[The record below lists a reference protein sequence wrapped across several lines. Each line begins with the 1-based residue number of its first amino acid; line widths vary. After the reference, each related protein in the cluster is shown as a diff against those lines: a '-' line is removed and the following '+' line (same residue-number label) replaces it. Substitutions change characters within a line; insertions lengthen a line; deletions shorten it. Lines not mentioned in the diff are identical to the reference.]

1 MQTMLRFM
9 VVFSV
14 ALFFGCGDKAPAG
27 EPGTPAKGKAGK
39 SAAVT
44 AVAQDLLSAVP
55 DDSPYVFA
63 NTAAMP
69 KDFLDR
75 IGTAMTPA
83 MQMVEKEMLE
93 EENGLGDSPDDKLAK
108 AFIAE
113 LKGNFNR
120 AGMAKMGLDPDFRF
134 VIYGVGVLP
143 VMRFAL
149 KDAKAFRAMI
159 TRIETN
165 GGRKAPTAKHGDQ
178 EYYRFANDGM
188 VVAVAVLDDQI
199 IASFMPEAS
208 AEMVLP
214 ALFAPKGDGKAVRAK
229 LEANAKTHGLR
240 ASSSGYVDLAG
251 IARSAM
257 GTGTAL
263 NNQIFAA
270 ITKGQMP
277 PLSAACKTDY
287 ETLIKTYPGMAFG
300 YTELTGNSVKAR
312 YVFEIESAL
321 AGELAGLRASV
332 PGLGQKSDGLGTFG
346 MGLDVEK
353 TLTFLQAKASAHAAK
368 PYGCENLS
376 AVNQIFGGMGM
387 VQAIPPALR
396 GLKGLIVNIAS
407 MDMGDNGPGNIKATA
422 LLLATGA
429 DQLVAMGKGQIP
441 PLAALAVQPDGK
453 PVAFPAGQIPPFAE
467 NPHIAMTKDAIA
479 ISVGKGEEA
488 KLSGLLNAKAPGATP
503 VFYAAYDMQALMKM
517 AGADAMAM
525 GGEEAAVMKGFM
537 DLVKTITYSIDFQK
551 GGLVLEQ
558 SLTMP

>member
-1 MQTMLRFM
+1 MQTMLRFL

-44 AVAQDLLSAVP
+44 AVAQDLLTAVP

-69 KDFLDR
+69 KDFMDR
-75 IGTAMTPA
+75 IGKAMTPA
-83 MQMVEKEMLE
+83 MQMFEKQLLE
-93 EENGLGDSPDDKLAK
+93 EEKQLGDSPDDKLAK

-113 LKGNFNR
+113 IKGNLSR
-120 AGMAKMGLDPDFRF
+120 EGMAKMGLDPDFRF
-134 VIYGVGVLP
+134 VLYGVGVLP
-143 VMRFAL
+143 VLRFAL

-159 TRIETN
+159 ARIEAK
-165 GGRKAPTAKHGDQ
+165 GGRKAPTAKHGNQ

-199 IASFMPEAS
+199 VASFMPETT

-214 ALFAPKGDGKAVRAK
+214 ALFAPKGNGKAIRAK
-229 LEANAKTHGLR
+229 LEANAKTYGLR

-263 NNQIFAA
+263 NNQIFSVL
-270 ITKGQMP
+270 TKGQLP

-287 ETLIKTYPGMAFG
+287 EGLIKTFPGMAFG
-300 YTELTGNSVKAR
+300 YTELSGKMAKAR
-312 YVFEIESAL
+312 YVFEIEAGL
-321 AGELAGLRASV
+321 AGELAGLRSSV
-332 PGLGQKSDGLGTFG
+332 PGLGAKSDGLATFG

-353 TLTFLQAKASAHAAK
+353 ALTFLQAKANAHK

-376 AVNQIFGGMGM
+376 MLNQAFGGMGM
-387 VQAIPPALR
+387 VQAIPPVLR
-396 GLKGLIVNIAS
+396 GLKGMIVSVQS
-407 MDMGDNGPGNIKATA
+407 MDMGANGPGNIKATA
-422 LLLATGA
+422 LLLAKDA

-441 PLAALAVQPDGK
+441 PLAALNVQPDGK
-453 PVAFPAGQIPPFAE
+453 PVPFPAGLIPPVAQS
-467 NPHIAMTKDAIA
+467 PHIAMTKSAIA
-479 ISVGKGEEA
+479 VSVGAGEEA
-488 KLSGLLNAKAPGATP
+488 KLSGLLNAKSLAPTP
-503 VFYAAYDMQALMKM
+503 VIYAAYDMQAIMKM
-517 AGADAMAM
+517 TGMQAGMQ
-525 GGEEAAVMKGFM
+525 GEEAAVMKGFM
-537 DLVKTITYSIDFQK
+537 DLAKTITYAVDFQK
-551 GGLVLEQ
+551 SGLVIEQ
-558 SLTMP
+558 ALHMP

>member
-1 MQTMLRFM
+1 
-9 VVFSV
+9 VFSV

-27 EPGTPAKGKAGK
+27 ETGTPAKAKAGK
-39 SAAVT
+39 SAAVS
-44 AVAQDLLSAVP
+44 AVAQNLLAAVP

-69 KDFLDR
+69 KDFMDR
-75 IGTAMTPA
+75 IGKAMTPA
-83 MQMVEKEMLE
+83 MQMLEKQLLE
-93 EENGLGDSPDDKLAK
+93 EEKRIGDSTDADDKMGK

-113 LKGNFNR
+113 LKGNLNR
-120 AGMAKMGLDPDFRF
+120 AGMAKMGFDPDFRF
-134 VIYGVGVLP
+134 VMYGVGVLP

-159 TRIETN
+159 ARIETN

-188 VVAVAVLDDQI
+188 IIAMAVLDDQVV
-199 IASFMPEAS
+199 ASLMPEAS
-208 AEMVLP
+208 AAMVLP
-214 ALFAPKGDGKAVRAK
+214 ALFAPKGNGKVIGAK
-229 LEANAKTHGLR
+229 LEKNAKAYGLR

-287 ETLIKTYPGMAFG
+287 EGLVKTFPGMAFG
-300 YTELTGNSVKAR
+300 YTELSGTTAKAR

-321 AGELAGLRASV
+321 AAELASLRSAV
-332 PGLGQKSDGLGTFG
+332 PGLGKKNEGLATFG

-353 TLTFLQAKASAHAAK
+353 ALTFLLAKANTHK

-376 AVNQIFGGMGM
+376 MINQVFGGMGM
-387 VQAIPPALR
+387 VQAVPPELR
-396 GLKGLIVNIAS
+396 GLKGLIVNVTS
-407 MDMGDNGPGNIKATA
+407 MDMGANGPGNIKATA
-422 LLLATGA
+422 LLLANNA
-429 DQLVAMGKGQIP
+429 DNLITMAKGQVP
-441 PLAALAVQPDGK
+441 PLASLAVKTDAT
-453 PVAFPAGQIPPFAE
+453 PVAFPAGLIPPVAE
-467 NPHIAMTKDAIA
+467 NPHVAMTKNAIA

-488 KLSGLLNAKAPGATP
+488 KLSGMLSAKAPAATP
-503 VFYAAYDMQALMKM
+503 VFYAAYDMQAIMKM
-517 AGADAMAM
+517 TGM
-525 GGEEAAVMKGFM
+525 GDMGMQGEEAAVMKGFM
-537 DLVKTITYSIDFQK
+537 DLVKSVTYSIDFQK
-551 GGLVLEQ
+551 SGIVMEQ
-558 SLTMP
+558 SLVMP

>member
-1 MQTMLRFM
+1 MQTMLRFL

-44 AVAQDLLSAVP
+44 AVAQDLLAAVP

-69 KDFLDR
+69 KEFMDR
-75 IGTAMTPA
+75 VGKAMTPA
-83 MQMVEKEMLE
+83 MQMLEKQLLE
-93 EENGLGDSPDDKLAK
+93 EEKGMGDSPDDKLAK

-113 LKGNFNR
+113 IKGNLNR
-120 AGMAKMGLDPDFRF
+120 AGMAKMGLDPEFRF
-134 VIYGVGVLP
+134 VMYGVGVLP

-165 GGRKAPTAKHGDQ
+165 GGRKAPTAKHGNL

-188 VVAVAVLDDQI
+188 IVAVAVLEDQV

-214 ALFAPKGDGKAVRAK
+214 ALFAPKGNGKAVRAK
-229 LEANAKTHGLR
+229 LEKNAKAYGLR

-287 ETLIKTYPGMAFG
+287 ESLITTFPGMAFG
-300 YTELTGNSVKAR
+300 YTELSGKTAKAR
-312 YVFEIESAL
+312 YVFEIASAL
-321 AGELAGLRASV
+321 AGELASLRSAV
-332 PGLGQKSDGLGTFG
+332 PGLGEAHTGVATFG
-346 MGLDVEK
+346 MGLDMEK
-353 TLTFLQAKASAHAAK
+353 ALTFAQTKASTFK
-368 PYGCENLS
+368 PYTCENLGM
-376 AVNQIFGGMGM
+376 VNQMFGGMGM
-387 VQAIPPALR
+387 LQAIPPVLR
-396 GLKGLIVNIAS
+396 GLKGIIVNLSS
-407 MDMGDNGPGNIKATA
+407 MDMGANGPGNIKATA
-422 LLLATGA
+422 LLLAKDA
-429 DQLVAMGKGQIP
+429 DQLVAMAKGQVP
-441 PLAALAVQPDGK
+441 PLASLAIAPDGK
-453 PVAFPAGQIPPFAE
+453 AIAFPAGLIPPFAE
-467 NPHIAMTKDAIA
+467 SPHIAMTKDAIA

-488 KLSGLLNAKAPGATP
+488 KLSGLLSAKAAEATP
-503 VFYAAYDMQALMKM
+503 VFYAAYDMPSLMKM
-517 AGADAMAM
+517 TGMKAQMQ
-525 GGEEAAVMKGFM
+525 GEEAAVMQGFI
-537 DLVKTITYSIDFQK
+537 DLVKTITYSVDFQK
-551 GGLVLEQ
+551 SGLVLEQ
-558 SLTMP
+558 TLVMP

>member
-1 MQTMLRFM
+1 MLRFL

-14 ALFFGCGDKAPAG
+14 ALFFGCGEKAPAG
-27 EPGTPAKGKAGK
+27 EPGTPAKGKAGA

-44 AVAQDLLSAVP
+44 AVAQDLLAAVP
-55 DDSPYVFA
+55 DDAPYVFA

-75 IGTAMTPA
+75 IGKAMTPA
-83 MQMVEKEMLE
+83 MQMLEKEMLE
-93 EENGLGDSPDDKLAK
+93 AEQSMGDSPDDKLGK

-113 LKGNFNR
+113 LKGNLNR
-120 AGMAKMGLDPDFRF
+120 AGMEKMGLDPDFRF

-165 GGRKAPTAKHGDQ
+165 GGRKAPTAKHGNQ

-199 IASFMPEAS
+199 IASLMPEAS
-208 AEMVLP
+208 AELVLP
-214 ALFAPKGDGKAVRAK
+214 ALFAPKGNGKVIREK
-229 LEANAKTHGLR
+229 LEKNAKAYGLR

-277 PLSAACKTDY
+277 PLSAACKVDY
-287 ETLIKTYPGMAFG
+287 EALITTYPGMAFG
-300 YTELTGNSVKAR
+300 YTELTGTSVKAR

-321 AGELAGLRASV
+321 ANELSGLRASV
-332 PGLGQKSDGLGTFG
+332 PGLGEKATGLATFG

-353 TLTFLQAKASAHAAK
+353 TLTFLQAKANAHQAK

-376 AVNQIFGGMGM
+376 SVNQIFGGMGM

-396 GLKGLIVNIAS
+396 GLKGFIVNVQS
-407 MDMGDNGPGNIKATA
+407 MDMGEAGPGNIKATL

-441 PLAALAVQPDGK
+441 PLAGLAVQPDGK
-453 PVAFPAGQIPPFAE
+453 PVAFPEGLIPPVAE
-467 NPHIAMTKDAIA
+467 SPHIAMTKDAIA
-479 ISVGKGEEA
+479 LSVGKGEEA
-488 KLSGLLNAKAPGATP
+488 KLSGLLSAKAPGASP
-503 VFYAAYDMQALMKM
+503 IFYAAYDMQALMSMTGMKAEM
-517 AGADAMAM
+517 M
-525 GGEEAAVMKGFM
+525 GGDEAAVMKGFM

-551 GGLVLEQ
+551 SGLILEQ
-558 SLTMP
+558 ALVMP